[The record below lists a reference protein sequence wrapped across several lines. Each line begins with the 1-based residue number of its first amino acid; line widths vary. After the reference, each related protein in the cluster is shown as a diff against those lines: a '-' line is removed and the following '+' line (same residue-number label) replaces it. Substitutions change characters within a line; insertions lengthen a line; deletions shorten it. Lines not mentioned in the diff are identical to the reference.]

1 MSRSLSLSAF
11 LALRR
16 GTGEG
21 AIPPPPRP
29 DLRPAERL
37 IWVHCPD
44 PARIATVEAVA
55 DAVAAEGMT
64 ARYLVTS
71 PDIPA
76 NAPRIPGITLAP
88 APADWRQP
96 VRAFLA
102 EIRPDAMIW
111 LQGDLRPVLF
121 SETEGRGFARV
132 LVDIR
137 AESLGIEGGAWMP
150 GATAALIEGVDHALA
165 CDHVAAQRL
174 LRLGLPEDRVEVT
187 GPLEALPRA
196 PGCNDRE
203 RRDLAQAIGP
213 RPVWC
218 ATDLPLAELPEIIS
232 AHRQAARSA
241 HRLLLIVSP
250 ARAEDVAPTLADLR
264 DAGLHVA
271 SRLDGAEPDDG
282 TEVYLA
288 DTPSEV
294 GLWLRL
300 AQVTYLGGTL
310 TGSSTRHPFEVAAL
324 GTAILHGG
332 ATGAQA
338 EAYARLTRAGA
349 ARAVRSGQNLGHAVE
364 ALLSPDRAATM
375 VQAAWEVSTAGAV
388 VANRVAELIRAHLPA
403 TGE

>member
-16 GTGEG
+16 GTGERM
-21 AIPPPPRP
+21 APPPPRP
-29 DLRPAERL
+29 DLRPGERL
-37 IWVHCPD
+37 IWVHSPD
-44 PARIATVEAVA
+44 PARIAAVEAIA
-55 DAVAAEGMT
+55 DAMAAEGLA

-76 NAPRIPGITLAP
+76 NAPRLPGVTLAP
-88 APADWRQP
+88 APADWRVP
-96 VRAFLA
+96 VRAFLT
-102 EIRPDAMIW
+102 EIRPDALIW
-111 LQGDLRPVLF
+111 MQGDLRPVLV
-121 SETEGRGFARV
+121 SETEGRGFARI

-137 AESLGIEGGAWMP
+137 AESLGLEGGRRIP
-150 GATAALIEGVDHALA
+150 GATAGLVAGVDHALA
-165 CDHVAAQRL
+165 VDHLAAQRL

-187 GPLEALPRA
+187 GPLEAPPRA

-218 ATDLPLAELPEIIS
+218 AADLPLTELPEIVA
-232 AHRQAARSA
+232 AHRQAARSS

-250 ARAEDVAPTLADLR
+250 ARAEDVAAMQTELR
-264 DAGLHVA
+264 DAGLHAA
-271 SRLDGAEPDDG
+271 SRLDGAEPDDA

-288 DTPSEV
+288 DGPTEV

-310 TGSSTRHPFEVAAL
+310 STGAARHPFEVAAL
-324 GTAILHGG
+324 GTAILHGD
-332 ATGAQA
+332 ATGAHA
-338 EAYARLTRAGA
+338 EAFARLTRAGA

-364 ALLSPDRAATM
+364 ALLSPDRGAIM

-403 TGE
+403 DKG